1 MKGFVE
7 QGVCSELV
15 NVSVADLT
23 QFEDVLVGFL
33 GAASLYTIY
42 CRSYLWCL
50 EFTVGIAMYTSAW
63 SSCQNAQHLLSI
75 FGGGLSSDP
84 CLILLLHTSITSILL
99 LSARHL

>member
-23 QFEDVLVGFL
+23 QFVDVLVGFL

-75 FGGGLSSDP
+75 FGGICLYWGRRTQNYTSSMGSLLP
-84 CLILLLHTSITSILL
+84 CYGW
-99 LSARHL
+99 